1 MHKVYAKLRDANLT
15 INMDKSIFCLR
26 ELKYLGYLVDKH
38 GLRTDPGKVDIILNY
53 PTPNSAKEV
62 KRFLGMAGWYRRFIN
77 NFSKISK
84 PLNKLTNKNVRFEW
98 TTEADESFNHLKT
111 TLVSAPI
118 LKCPNFD
125 LPFSIHCD
133 ASSLDVGGVLTQTYD
148 GVEHPIAYC
157 SRSLAKNE
165 INFSTSEREL
175 MAVIYALEQFRS
187 YVEGTKCKII
197 TDHASLLWF
206 YKLNNPSGRL
216 ARWSMRLSQFDFEIE
231 HRKGKLNVLPD
242 ALSRIQV
249 DAIATPA
256 TGDAWYRHV
265 YEDYQ
270 ANPRKYPHFM
280 VKDDRLLRYSKNKYE
295 LTNEFNWKL
304 VVPEEDRLDILKK
317 CHDEPV
323 SALLGVFKTHK
334 RLSLNYYWPSM
345 YRDVKEYVKK
355 CEICKQ
361 YKPVNTA
368 IPGLMGNPK
377 EVNKPWVAICC
388 DLLGPFP
395 VSRNRN
401 IHLIVCTDYF
411 SKYVMLHP
419 IRIATG
425 AAVAKFIEEKVFLVH
440 GVCKTIYIDNG
451 PQYVSN
457 QFRQLLHKYN
467 VPNIYY
473 NPRYHP
479 QVNQAERA
487 IRNVVNGISCYV
499 GTEHKR
505 WDENIPQLQ
514 CALNS
519 AVRDTTKFTPYF
531 LVHGREFIIDGML
544 HSLDSPQPVQRSQV
558 TLGEPQAYSKKLAE
572 SDTIFKKVQK
582 HIKNAH
588 SRNEKYYNLRK
599 RHVELKVGQIVYKRT
614 HYLSNASK
622 RFTAKLAPKF
632 QKCVITAK
640 LSPLVYTLASMEG
653 KTLGN
658 FHIKDILK
666 QDD

>member
-1 MHKVYAKLRDANLT
+1 MLSLGVVSPSQSAWNSPVVMVEKPNGDLRLCLDCRKLNAVSKPDAYPLPYISSILDQLRDAKYLTSIDLSATYWQIPYDSEQSADKTAFTVPRRGLYRFNVMSFGLVSASSTMQRLMDRLFGPEFNNKVFCFQDSSTFSEHVQLLHKVYAKPRDANLT
-15 INMDKSIFCLR
+15 INMDKSIFCRR

-38 GLRTDPGKVDIILNY
+38 GLRTDQGKVDIILNY
-53 PTPNSAKEV
+53 PTPTSAKEV
-62 KRFLGMAGWYRRFIN
+62 KRFLGMAGWYRRFIT

-84 PLNKLTNKNVRFEW
+84 PLNKLTSKNVRFEW

-111 TLVSAPI
+111 ALVSAPI

-133 ASSLDVGGVLTQTYD
+133 ASSVAVGGVLTQTYD

-231 HRKGKLNVLPD
+231 HRKGKLNVIPD

-256 TGDAWYRHV
+256 TSDAWYRHV
-265 YEDYQ
+265 YEDCQ

-323 SALLGVFKTHK
+323 SAHLGVFKTHK

-345 YRDVKEYVKK
+345 YRDVKEYVKNAR
-355 CEICKQ
+355 
-361 YKPVNTA
+361 YVNNT
-368 IPGLMGNPK
+368 NPSTRL
-377 EVNKPWVAICC
+377 
-388 DLLGPFP
+388 DL
-395 VSRNRN
+395 V
-401 IHLIVCTDYF
+401 
-411 SKYVMLHP
+411 
-419 IRIATG
+419 
-425 AAVAKFIEEKVFLVH
+425 
-440 GVCKTIYIDNG
+440 
-451 PQYVSN
+451 
-457 QFRQLLHKYN
+457 
-467 VPNIYY
+467 
-473 NPRYHP
+473 
-479 QVNQAERA
+479 
-487 IRNVVNGISCYV
+487 
-499 GTEHKR
+499 
-505 WDENIPQLQ
+505 
-514 CALNS
+514 
-519 AVRDTTKFTPYF
+519 
-531 LVHGREFIIDGML
+531 
-544 HSLDSPQPVQRSQV
+544 
-558 TLGEPQAYSKKLAE
+558 
-572 SDTIFKKVQK
+572 
-582 HIKNAH
+582 
-588 SRNEKYYNLRK
+588 
-599 RHVELKVGQIVYKRT
+599 
-614 HYLSNASK
+614 
-622 RFTAKLAPKF
+622 
-632 QKCVITAK
+632 
-640 LSPLVYTLASMEG
+640 
-653 KTLGN
+653 
-658 FHIKDILK
+658 
-666 QDD
+666 